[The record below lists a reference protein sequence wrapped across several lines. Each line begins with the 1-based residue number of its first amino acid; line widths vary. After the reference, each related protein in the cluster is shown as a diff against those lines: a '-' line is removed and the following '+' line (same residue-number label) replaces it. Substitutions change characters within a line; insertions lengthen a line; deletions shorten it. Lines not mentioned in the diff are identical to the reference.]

1 MSLAEDIRRPFE
13 ASAALQA
20 TPRLQARIGMSVPK
34 IVPTLGREMRIQ
46 PPPPPSSTDSL
57 DLLDKASKSVVFL
70 LGRYRQLEEHVR
82 QLDAWSKAQIQAAE
96 ISAARWQE
104 TAGENERKVQELQRS
119 VDAITRRAETAENS
133 LQRERQTLS
142 SLEERIIG
150 AFGFG
155 SEAHDALAGLDLD

>member
-1 MSLAEDIRRPFE
+1 MNVAKIGLA
-13 ASAALQA
+13 A
-20 TPRLQARIGMSVPK
+20 
-34 IVPTLGREMRIQ
+34 GREMRVE
-46 PPPPPSSTDSL
+46 PPKEAPASSDSL
-57 DLLDKASKSVVFL
+57 NLLDRASKSVVFL

-104 TAGENERKVQELQRS
+104 SAAENDRKIQDLQRS
-119 VDAITRRAETAENS
+119 VEALSRRAEAAETS
-133 LQRERQTLS
+133 LERERQALS